1 MTETFTDTAAVT
13 AARPPRT
20 AAVTAASALL
30 AMAVLGI
37 FGNAVVLT
45 LTGDDAPDTLANVQ
59 AGEGTLR
66 LAIVAF
72 VFVAIL
78 DVVVAWAL
86 TRFFR
91 TAQPG
96 LATLAGWLQ
105 MASTTVPLGRP
116 DSRPPRAAAASAIG
130 TISTPWG
137 DEFSDRDAWDLR
149 ARLVDSRRRAGSPAD
164 HSSATSRGRR
174 HPLRDR
180 HGGVDRGAHGG
191 HFCGRSRRRASR
203 SSSSRSPLRH
213 PSSTRPSR
221 GAQARRCARRRHRPR
236 ATPTPT
242 APARSP
248 WRAGTSAP
256 ARSSSCPR

>member
-13 AARPPRT
+13 AAPPRT

-45 LTGDDAPDTLANVQ
+45 LTGDDAPDTLANVR

-96 LATLAGWLQ
+96 LATLAGWLRV
-105 MASTTVPLGRP
+105 AY
-116 DSRPPRAAAASAIG
+116 AAALVAAVG
-130 TISTPWG
+130 ELATAT
-137 DEFSDRDAWDLR
+137 
-149 ARLVDSRRRAGSPAD
+149 RLVSQPDPGGAANAIHGALLDFGATWQLALIVFSAHLAVLAFVVLRVAGTPSVLGVLLALAAAGYAIDGIAHVLLPAD
-164 HSSATSRGRR
+164 SPIFAVLTPVIVVPAAVGELALALWLLVRG
-174 HPLRDR
+174 
-180 HGGVDRGAHGG
+180 
-191 HFCGRSRRRASR
+191 GRSR
-203 SSSSRSPLRH
+203 
-213 PSSTRPSR
+213 
-221 GAQARRCARRRHRPR
+221 
-236 ATPTPT
+236 
-242 APARSP
+242 
-248 WRAGTSAP
+248 
-256 ARSSSCPR
+256 